1 MKNLLNHLLNQQTLS
16 YDIAK
21 ETLLQIGRGEHN
33 AAQIAS
39 FLTVFSLRGI
49 TVEELQGFRDA
60 MIELCL
66 SVDLQEFE
74 AMDVCGTGGD
84 GKDTFNISTLSAFV
98 VAGAGQRVAKHG
110 NHGVS
115 SAVGSSTVLE
125 YLGYQ
130 FTNDHDK
137 LRRQLDTAGVCY
149 LHAPL
154 FHPAMKHVA
163 PIRKEL
169 GIRTFFNML
178 GPLTN
183 PARPKKQMVGVF
195 NLDLM
200 RLYAYLYQQSDH
212 RFLIVHA
219 LDGYDEVSLTG
230 DFKIITPL
238 QEQILSPN
246 QLGLGTFAAH
256 QLHGGDT
263 LAESARIFEN
273 VLNNQ
278 ATLAQTEAVLANSAL
293 ALHAANPSLA
303 LLDAVAAACESLE
316 SKRALACF
324 TKFITN

>member
-39 FLTVFSLRGI
+39 FLTIFSLRGI